1 MDKSLLMYKILSGN
15 ATELEINEFTSRISN
30 EPGYAEEF
38 EELRLVYESS
48 LNIEEKI
55 VERDDRFYDGLRK
68 IQDRIKA
75 LKIAKKRTKRFKIAG
90 ISVAIAATFF
100 MTFLYVLGSNS
111 PFRLTIPITPG
122 IVLNENLDFE
132 EASLESIIDLL
143 ENKYHLVIKVSSNEL
158 LPCKFTGMF
167 QKGLTI
173 ESVIRTLAQAEDFKC
188 KMIDQETYEFQGTGC
203 PL

>member
-1 MDKSLLMYKILSGN
+1 MDKPLLMYKILSGN
-15 ATELEINEFTSRISN
+15 ATELEISEFTSRISN

-122 IVLNENLDFE
+122 IVLNENLNFE

-173 ESVIRTLAQAEDFKC
+173 ERVIRTLAQAEDFKY